1 MRPWQ
6 DAKIYKD
13 KSFGLAGFI
22 QLTSFCARP
31 NIADQSRKQEQ
42 RCTSQ
47 FIPTAR
53 PGQDVET
60 DLFDLSEDGAT
71 FLKSLLL
78 RLKKALD
85 RLPGDAHANV
95 VDVLDDLLAHTQ
107 EILEAIRSV
116 IQKFSLPIP
125 VDIIRVSDVYH
136 RILGV
141 RKRDTDLN
149 VCLSFPLCPVL
160 ISVPLCS
167 VPFAVPLP
175 RALEC

>member
-1 MRPWQ
+1 M
-6 DAKIYKD
+6 
-13 KSFGLAGFI
+13 
-22 QLTSFCARP
+22 
-31 NIADQSRKQEQ
+31 
-42 RCTSQ
+42 
-47 FIPTAR
+47 
-53 PGQDVET
+53 
-60 DLFDLSEDGAT
+60 
-71 FLKSLLL
+71 
-78 RLKKALD
+78 
-85 RLPGDAHANV
+85 